1 MAIDWE
7 TTFREWAAAPSDTEQ
22 TRCNNAIGIVRRA
35 ISRSSDLSARR
46 VDVFAQGSYRNHT
59 NVPADSDVDV
69 CALCH
74 DVFFYELPKDA
85 NPAYFG
91 LTNPA
96 TYSYPEYKNSVGSAL
111 LSYLGSSAVRRGN
124 KAFNVNETTYHVDAD
139 VVACFDYRF
148 YQTDH
153 SYLQGTAFLTDQGIM
168 INNWPDQNYQ
178 NGVEKNRLTGQRF
191 KPLVRILKNLRNE
204 MEEKGNAA
212 AKPIPSYLIECIVW
226 NVPNEGFG
234 HPSLSEDVRFVIA
247 HLYNKTLTPEDCG
260 RWREVNNIKYL
271 FHASQKWDYGKA
283 NQLALSA
290 WNYLGFK

>member
-1 MAIDWE
+1 MLECINRNRLGLDTFMAIDWE

-111 LSYLGSSAVRRGN
+111 LSYLGSSAVRRGDLPP
-124 KAFNVNETTYHVDAD
+124 K
-139 VVACFDYRF
+139 VVPA
-148 YQTDH
+148 T
-153 SYLQGTAFLTDQGIM
+153 
-168 INNWPDQNYQ
+168 
-178 NGVEKNRLTGQRF
+178 E
-191 KPLVRILKNLRNE
+191 LVFR
-204 MEEKGNAA
+204 
-212 AKPIPSYLIECIVW
+212 
-226 NVPNEGFG
+226 
-234 HPSLSEDVRFVIA
+234 
-247 HLYNKTLTPEDCG
+247 
-260 RWREVNNIKYL
+260 
-271 FHASQKWDYGKA
+271 AS
-283 NQLALSA
+283 
-290 WNYLGFK
+290 